1 MKKILLA
8 MFLFGFVFS
17 IANPASVYCE
27 ELGYETVF
35 AETDEGVAG
44 MCRLPGGEEVDEWA
58 FFRGEV
64 AQEYSYC
71 VKEGYGI
78 KTITEEM
85 DGWTAVYAVCILE
98 DESEV
103 PITDLMN
110 LSVGGAI
117 SGEEPAAGTEEE
129 AGPGAEEE
137 PLPEANGG
145 PAGET
150 QEEETEPANE
160 EPAVVAPVGGVTKL
174 PNPASA
180 YCKQQGGTLE
190 IKKDAQGGE
199 YGECTL
205 PDGTVCEEW
214 ALYKRECGP
223 GAVAHEEPLP
233 WTPIIV
239 VLLVLVLVYWFF
251 LRK

>member
-35 AETDEGVAG
+35 AETEEGVAG

-64 AQEYSYC
+64 ATEYSYC

-117 SGEEPAAGTEEE
+117 P
-129 AGPGAEEE
+129 
-137 PLPEANGG
+137 
-145 PAGET
+145 
-150 QEEETEPANE
+150 EEETSAGTGEETVSEEESGEPTEQGENGLGEAE
-160 EPAVVAPVGGVTKL
+160 EPTIVAPVGGVTKL